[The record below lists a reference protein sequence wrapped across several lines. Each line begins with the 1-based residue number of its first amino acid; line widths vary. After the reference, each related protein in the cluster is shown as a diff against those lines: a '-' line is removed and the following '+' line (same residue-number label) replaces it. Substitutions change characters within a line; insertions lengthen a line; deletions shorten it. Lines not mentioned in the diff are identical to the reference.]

1 MQVDNNTNNICA
13 FTTDPFWLIPLRIG
27 SGVVVLTQLHF
38 GVEVSELP
46 SEIGIALLECYLLE
60 EGEER
65 SDFDLLEADFFD
77 DECVVILYRLRQRES
92 QYKGSFFLGP
102 D

>member
-1 MQVDNNTNNICA
+1 MQSGNNTNNICA
-13 FTTDPFWLIPLRIG
+13 FTSDSFWLILLRIHL
-27 SGVVVLTQLHF
+27 VLLTQLHF
-38 GVEVSELP
+38 GAEVSELP

-92 QYKGSFFLGP
+92 QCKRSFFLRP

>member
-1 MQVDNNTNNICA
+1 MQSGHNTNNICA
-13 FTTDPFWLIPLRIG
+13 FTSDSIWLIPLRIR
-27 SGVVVLTQLHF
+27 SGVVLLTQLHF

-77 DECVVILYRLRQRES
+77 DEYVVILYRLRQRES
-92 QYKGSFFLGP
+92 QYKRSFFFNP